1 MEVQFMKVYPI
12 TPRGYCKGVVR
23 AIEIAKQ
30 CAHKYPNTPIHILG
44 MIVHNQYIV
53 DALAEM
59 GIYTV
64 DKPGLSRMELLD
76 QIDEGIVLITAH
88 GAGQD
93 VFEKAHAKGLT
104 VIDATCSDVIKTH
117 DLIKDALKMQK
128 EILYIGK
135 KGHPEAE
142 GTMAIDPKHIHLIT
156 CCEDID
162 ALKDENKHYL
172 MTNQTTM
179 SLWDVYD
186 LCEYAQKKLSRV
198 EIAKETCLAT
208 RIRQEAIA
216 KVPDEVE
223 LVIIVGDPHSN
234 NTAKLASIAN
244 LKAKK
249 PVVQIESIHDLNLDM
264 LKNKSC
270 VAVSS
275 GASTPTYLTNQ
286 IIDYLKELPA
296 PVQTL
301 TPFPEIEK
309 QHILD

>member
-1 MEVQFMKVYPI
+1 MKVYPI

-23 AIEIAKQ
+23 AIEIAKR
-30 CAHKYPNTPIHILG
+30 CAHEYPDTPIHILG

-53 DALAEM
+53 DALAEI

-64 DKPGLSRMELLD
+64 DKPGLSRLELLD

-93 VFEKAHAKGLT
+93 VFDKARAKGLK
-104 VIDATCSDVIKTH
+104 VIDATCTDVIKTH
-117 DLIKDALKMQK
+117 DLIKEALKIQK

-142 GTMAIDPKHIHLIT
+142 GTIAIDPEHIHLIT

-162 ALKDENKHYL
+162 ALEDLNKHYL

-179 SLWDVYD
+179 SLWDVFD
-186 LCEYAQKKLSRV
+186 LCEYAQAKLSQV

-216 KVPDEVE
+216 KVPDDVE

-234 NTAKLASIAN
+234 NTAKLATIAN
-244 LKAKK
+244 QKAKK
-249 PVVQIESIHDLNLDM
+249 TVIQIESVHDLTLEM

-286 IIDYLKELPA
+286 IIAYLKQLKA

-301 TPFPEIEK
+301 IPFPDIEK
-309 QHILD
+309 KHILD